1 MKKMSILKSSVIMI
15 AGLLSLST
23 AISAEKEAAPAKK
36 VIHGEYQDWRLI
48 SVSHR
53 NDKKTLRAIL
63 GNDKAIEAV
72 RKDTLKAWPDG
83 AVIAK
88 VVWQEST
95 HPNWADAVV
104 PGDFAA
110 AEAMIKDSKK
120 FAKTGGWGFGF
131 WKDGK
136 LEMHPEEK
144 SATCFACHTVV
155 KDHDYVFTAPALK

>member
-1 MKKMSILKSSVIMI
+1 MKKIQTLTLGLSMM

-23 AISAEKEAAPAKK
+23 AISAEKETSSPAMQ
-36 VIHGEYQDWRLI
+36 HAEYLDWRLL

-63 GNDKAIEAV
+63 GNDIAIEAV
-72 RKDTLKAWPDG
+72 RKGKLKTWPDG

-88 VVWQEST
+88 VVWKEST

-131 WKDGK
+131 WKKGK

-144 SATCFACHTVV
+144 SATCFACHTAV
-155 KDHDYVFTAPALK
+155 KDSDYVFTVPAMK

>member
-1 MKKMSILKSSVIMI
+1 MKKTQILTLGLSVI
-15 AGLLSLST
+15 AGLLSLS
-23 AISAEKEAAPAKK
+23 AAVSAEKEDSAKK
-36 VIHGEYQDWRLI
+36 VVHGEYQDWRLL

-63 GNDKAIEAV
+63 GNDKSIEAV
-72 RKDTLKAWPDG
+72 RKGKLKLWPDG

-88 VVWQEST
+88 LVWKEST
-95 HPNWADAVV
+95 HPNWSEAVV

-110 AEAMIKDSKK
+110 AEAMIKDSRK

-136 LEMHPEEK
+136 LEMHSKEK
-144 SATCFACHTVV
+144 SETCFACHTAV
-155 KDHDYVFTAPALK
+155 KDNDYVFTFPALK